1 MPSSPPTPSQIQEQM
16 QALRAAYA
24 EKIGERVS
32 QIEQSWDR
40 LVRDDWNLE
49 TLRTL
54 HRRVHS
60 LAGSGATFG
69 FAYLGTIARTLEIL
83 LTSILET
90 GNPPIAL
97 QRIQVHAL
105 LASLRQSIQEPEQN
119 LPELTALIPS
129 QSHPSRSGENH
140 LIYLV
145 DDDQALAQDLALQI
159 GYFGYDVVRFDNST
173 DLKEAVLQQLPA
185 AILTDIILP
194 EGESAGIEMITALRK
209 QLDSRVPP
217 VVFMSVREDLTA
229 RLQAARAGGKAFFVK
244 PVNVPS
250 LVDQLDELTRVRP
263 QEAYRVLIV
272 DDESHLAVYYSLILQ
287 RTDMVTQ
294 VVTDPADL
302 LPVLGE
308 FNPDLILMDV
318 YMPYCSGLELGAVI
332 RQQPAYVGIPI
343 VFLSTETDLN
353 KQLDAMNLGGGDEFL
368 TKPIQPEHLIM
379 AVYSRAQRART
390 LRSLMT
396 TDSLT
401 GLLNHTT
408 TKEQL
413 VQETL
418 RAERSQSSLAFV
430 MLDLDHFK
438 SVNDTYGHAAGDR
451 VIKSLARLLQQRLR
465 RTDTIGRYGGEEFA
479 VILPDTDGAAA
490 CKILNDIRQ
499 RFAQIRQQAEDAEF
513 SATFSCGIAVYP
525 TFPDVGSLKMAADKA
540 LYRAKHGG
548 RNRVVLAEQQ
558 PSQGIGSRSLRNL
571 KDRF

>member
-1 MPSSPPTPSQIQEQM
+1 MPSSPATPTQIQQQM

-24 EKIGERVS
+24 EKIGERVL

-40 LVRDDWNLE
+40 LVKDDWNLE

-54 HRRVHS
+54 HRMVHS

-69 FAYLGTIARTLEIL
+69 FTYLGTIARTLEIL

-105 LASLRQSIQEPEQN
+105 LASLRQSIHEPEQN
-119 LPELTALIPS
+119 LPELTAFIPS
-129 QSHPSRSGENH
+129 QSPLPNRGDSH

-145 DDDQALAQDLALQI
+145 DDDPELAEDLALQI
-159 GYFGYDVVRFDNST
+159 GYFGYDVVRYHNST

-185 AILTDIILP
+185 AILTDITFS
-194 EGESAGIEMITALRK
+194 EGDSAGIEMISALRK
-209 QLDSRVPP
+209 QLGSNMPP
-217 VVFMSVREDLTA
+217 VVFMSLREDLTA
-229 RLQAARAGGKAFFVK
+229 RLEAARAGGKAYFTK
-244 PVNVPS
+244 PVSVPS
-250 LVDQLDELTRVRP
+250 LVDKLDELTRAHP

-287 RTDMVTQ
+287 RTGMVTQ
-294 VVTDPADL
+294 VVTDPFDL
-302 LPVLGE
+302 IPVMSE

-318 YMPYCSGLELGAVI
+318 YMPHCSGLELGTVI

-368 TKPIQPEHLIM
+368 TKPIQPDHLIM

-390 LRSLMT
+390 LRSLMA

-418 RAERSQSSLAFV
+418 RAERSQSSLAFA

-438 SVNDTYGHAAGDR
+438 SVNDTYGHATGDR
-451 VIKSLARLLQQRLR
+451 VIKSLSRLLQQRLR

-479 VILPDTDGAAA
+479 VILPDTDGATA
-490 CKILNDIRQ
+490 CKIMNDIRQ
-499 RFAQIRQQAEDAEF
+499 RFAQIRQQSEDEEF

-525 TFPDVGSLKMAADKA
+525 TFSDVGSLKTAADKA
-540 LYRAKHGG
+540 LYRAKHQG
-548 RNRVVLAEQQ
+548 RNRVVLAE
-558 PSQGIGSRSLRNL
+558 
-571 KDRF
+571 K

>member
-1 MPSSPPTPSQIQEQM
+1 MPSSPATPSQIQEQV
-16 QALRAAYA
+16 QALRAAYT
-24 EKIGERVS
+24 EKLGERVL

-40 LVRDDWNLE
+40 LVKDDWNLE

-54 HRRVHS
+54 HRMVHS

-69 FAYLGTIARTLEIL
+69 FVYLGTIARTLEIL

-105 LASLRQSIQEPEQN
+105 LASLRQSIHEPEQS
-119 LPELTALIPS
+119 LPELTAFIPS
-129 QSHPSRSGENH
+129 QNSPPNSSDSH

-145 DDDQALAQDLALQI
+145 DNDPELAEDLALQI
-159 GYFGYDVVRFDNST
+159 GYFGYDVVRYHNST

-185 AILTDIILP
+185 AILTDITFS
-194 EGESAGIEMITALRK
+194 EGDSAGIEMISALRK
-209 QLDSRVPP
+209 QLGFNMPP
-217 VVFMSVREDLTA
+217 VVFMSMREDLTA
-229 RLQAARAGGKAFFVK
+229 RLQAVRAGGKAYFTK
-244 PVNVPS
+244 PINLSS
-250 LVDQLDELTRVRP
+250 LVDKLDELTRARP
-263 QEAYRVLIV
+263 QEAYRILIV

-287 RTDMVTQ
+287 RTGMVTQ
-294 VVTDPADL
+294 VVTDPFDL
-302 LPVLGE
+302 IPVMSE

-318 YMPYCSGLELGAVI
+318 YMPHCSGLELGTVI

-353 KQLDAMNLGGGDEFL
+353 KQLDAVNLGGGDEFL
-368 TKPIQPEHLIM
+368 TKSTQPDYLIM

-390 LRSLMT
+390 LRSLMA

-413 VQETL
+413 LQETL
-418 RAERSQSSLAFV
+418 RAERSQSSLAFA

-438 SVNDTYGHAAGDR
+438 SVNDTYGHATGDR
-451 VIKSLARLLQQRLR
+451 VIKSLSRLLQQRLR

-479 VILPDTDGAAA
+479 VILPDTDGTAA
-490 CKILNDIRQ
+490 CKIMNDIRQ
-499 RFAQIRQQAEDAEF
+499 RFAQIRQQAEDEEF
-513 SATFSCGIAVYP
+513 SVTFSCGIAIYP
-525 TFPDVGSLKMAADKA
+525 TFSDVGNLKKAADKA
-540 LYRAKHGG
+540 LYRAKHQG
-548 RNRVVLAEQQ
+548 RNRVVLAE
-558 PSQGIGSRSLRNL
+558 SLSIGARE
-571 KDRF
+571 